1 MKGMKKRYLAWSL
14 MISLLTGTL
23 FGNSGNSWASENTN
37 SDKAVNVESEESGL
51 GNDSILSTPS
61 NARSDNDDAN
71 VEDDVEDEESDIWDD
86 YDLSTPSDATEI
98 ATSSNAMICEAENR
112 STGMIGL
119 QERFVT
125 EDGIII
131 EIDSQNVLL
140 PEDTQIQ
147 IKKINFGSEIMDSVR
162 DSLEEKQKELERIYA
177 YDISFWSEGE
187 EFEPS
192 DGVKVTF
199 KLPDTIKAED
209 YEPEIIY
216 VKDGEVAA
224 EFVPNTAEGD
234 QELSCQLNGF
244 SVYGIALTQA
254 GYWIHIYTA
263 SDLQNIKQTGLSN
276 NYKLMNDIDLSGI
289 EWTPIGNED
298 GHYFH
303 GNFDG
308 QNFTISNLEIESR
321 DQSKYIGLFGCVSG
335 GTIKNLNIENSVIRV
350 NENKS
355 RTSLFCGTLVGR
367 ALGGMIENC
376 CIKDS
381 ELDVWAIDS
390 ETKVGGIVG
399 DAESFGSSNN
409 YKILNTAFH
418 GFINCNINTK
428 SNPQLTSIG
437 GIAGT
442 VSGIY
447 AEKCTNYG
455 RVNLNCGECSN
466 IENSY
471 MVGGIFGQTYDTNH
485 ENSITKCGNYGDIF
499 IDTGINTAGSII
511 AGGIGGTAGSG
522 YKKNLIAQCANTGDI
537 LSSSL
542 YKYPIGGIVGGFI
555 GGDIIDCYNAGELG
569 KDNSGG
575 IVGTGGNYAKKSV
588 PVRIKNS
595 YNIGG
600 ALEGIIF
607 QFYGGKEDSMS
618 VENCYYIDTINSA
631 CEEIEDRIKLENVKK
646 CSSQEMKQIDT
657 YQNFDFK
664 NIWMMVQDDY
674 PYPALQFQD
683 YMPSQPDIPDTQ
695 DGDDQLGWVNFEN
708 GEVGYYV
715 YQNNK
720 CQLLKSGIFKL
731 NYTDQNGVIFSGN
744 WKFDENGY
752 VMTGMHDGLYYCE
765 EKDGTY
771 PYGMCIPDKGY
782 DGILKE
788 QYNQSKIRP
797 STALSRY
804 SFISTYM
811 DDMNY
816 MSYILSADIDDG
828 WMLLTGDTFLRLAK
842 QLGFVGVDDVNV
854 EYLKTES
861 NNRKILGKVLD
872 VKFPENEETEDSV
885 ESGDIVALA
894 DGWDDIKDV
903 RGFVEF
909 IAPKIKDAWK
919 NEDKYS
925 DSFTELANEVKK
937 KESEGETEDEILG
950 SVATQSYKTFDT
962 IMKQVNGW
970 SDALKDYSEKIS
982 YLKALEESIEHIDSG
997 KIKNIQNLKNAVSE
1011 LRKNYEERIKLQVYE
1026 TCFSVID
1033 YGNSWN
1039 EVLTGEKRPL
1049 TGWDFK
1055 ESPKYNMSKVVA
1067 DVIKDLGEGSIPLL
1081 KDLSRAITVI
1091 QIFDGRP
1098 EAVNTI
1104 AQTQMLYTV
1113 AYDVLRDKE
1122 DKFLIDGDSESL
1134 ADYLNAFEFMRCITI
1149 LRYQNMK
1156 KVYDSTYCRDG
1167 LKRVKA
1173 DFLQKE
1179 IDKLKRITPLNY
1191 YENEFSSMT
1200 FAGAWDESGE
1210 KFYYGTNGDE
1220 RFYIE
1225 NRWAFIDGKRYY
1237 FDQTGRVLSGV
1248 QKIKDETGEGEYYFS
1263 TGDGSEHN
1271 KDHRGAMQTGPIKLN
1286 GKEYYYDSNPG
1297 VNRGRKVI
1305 NSRIEI
1311 GPKDYRYYGPDGAYD
1326 REKSGFSEVTDTDP
1340 NHKFFDKGGIRYAT
1354 NCPVDIIIYDENDN
1368 AVGSIIND
1376 QPQTVSDDE
1385 IDVYI
1390 DAAGQKIV
1398 GVPQNGKYKLEIIAR
1413 AAGTMDYSV
1422 AEFASDGS
1430 GLIGKTDYRGVTLN
1444 QADHFYGITESL
1456 FYDGEEHNSYRLLK
1470 ENTEITSEEYQDTM
1484 TSYLINTSAEGH
1496 GTVDGNKYA
1505 IRGDFAKLIARPDT
1519 GYEFTGWYDADG
1531 NCVSKDSEF
1540 RFRVLEEQN
1549 LIAKFAEKTSSGNG
1563 SGNTDSSSGGTGSG
1577 GSGSDSSSSG
1587 SGSGE
1592 SGSGSSSSSGA
1603 GSDESGSGSSSS
1615 SGAGS
1620 GESSS
1625 SSSSSGGSGSNGSTS
1640 SSSSSSSSASGGSGS
1655 SGGSSSSGRSG
1666 YTSYMPGQLGTAG
1679 WIKDGKGW
1687 WYRKTDGT
1695 WPHDEWCELEFLDRK
1710 DWYYFDKN
1718 GYVVSG
1724 WLKWNE
1730 SNYYLNPI
1738 SNGWFGRMETGWK
1751 NVDGKW
1757 YFFEPVSGRNKGHL
1771 FVNTVTPDGY
1781 KVDSNGVWIE

>member
-14 MISLLTGTL
+14 IISLLTGTL
-23 FGNSGNSWASENTN
+23 FGNSGISWASENTN
-37 SDKAVNVESEESGL
+37 SDKTINVESEESSL
-51 GNDSILSTPS
+51 EDDSTLSTPS
-61 NARSDNDDAN
+61 NARSDNADAD
-71 VEDDVEDEESDIWDD
+71 VEDDVEDEEGDLWED

-98 ATSSNAMICEAENR
+98 ATSSNATLGEDDNK

-119 QERFVT
+119 QEEFVT

-131 EIDSQNVLL
+131 EIDSQNILL

-147 IKKINFGSEIMDSVR
+147 IKKVDLGSEIMDFVR
-162 DSLEEKQKELERIYA
+162 TSMEENQKELEQIYA
-177 YDISFWSEGE
+177 YDISFWSAGE

-199 KLPDTIKAED
+199 KLPDTMTEEQVD
-209 YEPEIIY
+209 GSEIFH
-216 VKDGEVAA
+216 VKDGEDAA
-224 EFVPNTAEGD
+224 EFVPKTVEGD
-234 QELSCQLNGF
+234 QEISCQSVGF
-244 SVYGIALTQA
+244 SVYGIALAQTEE
-254 GYWIHIYTA
+254 WIPIYTA
-263 SDLQNIKQTGLSN
+263 EDLQNIQNNLEG

-289 EWTPIGNED
+289 EWTPIGANRRLR
-298 GHYFH
+298 GFT
-303 GNFDG
+303 GTLDG
-308 QNFTISNLEIESR
+308 QNHTISNLYLRTGKSYEDSNSNLGYGIFTELLGTVKNLKITDFVFHVYDKVNEIFDYSHINVGILAASITGGTVEHCEAQNCEIEVRLDSL
-321 DQSKYIGLFGCVSG
+321 SPNLFVGSLAGMTSG
-335 GTIKNLNIENSVIRV
+335 TSFIRNCKVENTTITGYTNSQLRV
-350 NENKS
+350 
-355 RTSLFCGTLVGR
+355 
-367 ALGGMIENC
+367 
-376 CIKDS
+376 
-381 ELDVWAIDS
+381 
-390 ETKVGGIVG
+390 
-399 DAESFGSSNN
+399 
-409 YKILNTAFH
+409 
-418 GFINCNINTK
+418 
-428 SNPQLTSIG
+428 
-437 GIAGT
+437 
-442 VSGIY
+442 
-447 AEKCTNYG
+447 
-455 RVNLNCGECSN
+455 
-466 IENSY
+466 
-471 MVGGIFGQTYDTNH
+471 
-485 ENSITKCGNYGDIF
+485 
-499 IDTGINTAGSII
+499 
-511 AGGIGGTAGSG
+511 
-522 YKKNLIAQCANTGDI
+522 
-537 LSSSL
+537 
-542 YKYPIGGIVGGFI
+542 IGGIVGSVYEVSDCVFKGSI
-555 GGDIIDCYNAGELG
+555 DISGSYTGGISGMVFNRIKNCVNYGNIKFG
-569 KDNSGG
+569 NTIGG
-575 IVGTGGNYAKKSV
+575 IVGKVAAMALPISTCVNYGTLFTHGNLCTSIAGGIVGELY
-588 PVRIKNS
+588 
-595 YNIGG
+595 G
-600 ALEGIIF
+600 A
-607 QFYGGKEDSMS
+607 S
-618 VENCYYIDTINSA
+618 VENCYNA
-631 CEEIEDRIKLENVKK
+631 GNVKADRYAGGIIGYDNQTSGSISSCYNIGSVDNVHGTYSIESIEANNRKVYAGDIIGYTKRDIPAVKGADGKVIYILSSIDKK
-646 CSSQEMKQIDT
+646 CYYIHSAVGNKNQRIDDVVKVSLSAMKEQST
-657 YQNFDFK
+657 FEGFDFDS
-664 NIWMMVQDDY
+664 IWVMGGETY
-674 PYPALQFQD
+674 PYPVLQFQD
-683 YMPSQPDIPDTQ
+683 DIPSQPDIPNTP

-720 CQLLKSGIFKL
+720 CQLLKSGTFKL
-731 NYTDQNGVIFSGN
+731 NYTDQKGVIFSGN

-752 VMTGMHDGLYYCE
+752 VVTGMHDGLYYCE

-797 STALSRY
+797 STVLSRY

-816 MSYILSADIDDG
+816 MSYILSADINDG

-842 QLGFVGVDDVNV
+842 QLEFVDVDDINI

-872 VKFPENEETEDSV
+872 IKFPEKEETVDTL
-885 ESGDIVALA
+885 GDKVVATS
-894 DGWDDIKDV
+894 DFWDEIKDE
-903 RGFVEF
+903 RGYAEF
-909 IAPKIKDAWK
+909 LVGKVNDAL
-919 NEDKYS
+919 EYEGIYS
-925 DSFTELANEVKK
+925 DSFGELAKEVKK
-937 KESEGETEDEILG
+937 KERDGENIDKILG
-950 SVATQSYKTFDT
+950 SVAAQSYKTFDT
-962 IMKQVNGW
+962 VMEQANGW

-982 YLKALEESIEHIDSG
+982 YLKALEESIDHIDSE

-1026 TCFSVID
+1026 TCFAVID
-1033 YGNSWN
+1033 WGNSWS
-1039 EVLTGEKRPL
+1039 EVLTGEKIPL
-1049 TGWDFK
+1049 KDWDFK
-1055 ESPKYNMSKVVA
+1055 ENPKYNMSKVAA
-1067 DVIKDLGEGSIPLL
+1067 DVIKELGEDSLPLL
-1081 KDLSRAITVI
+1081 KGFSKAISAI
-1091 QIFDGRP
+1091 QAIDGRP

-1122 DKFLIDGDSESL
+1122 DKFLVDGDSESL

-1156 KVYDSTYCRDG
+1156 KVYDSTYCGDG

-1179 IDKLKRITPLNY
+1179 IDKLERISPLNY
-1191 YENEFSSMT
+1191 YENEFASMT
-1200 FAGAWDESGE
+1200 FAGSWDESGE

-1271 KDHRGAMQTGPIKLN
+1271 QDHRGAMQIGPIKLN

-1305 NSRIEI
+1305 NSRIKI

-1326 REKSGFSEVTDTDP
+1326 REKSGFLEVTDTDP
-1340 NHKFFDKGGIRYAT
+1340 NHKFYDRGGIRYAT

-1368 AVGSIIND
+1368 MVGSIIND
-1376 QPQTVSDDE
+1376 QPQNVTDDE

-1430 GLIGKTDYRGVTLN
+1430 GLIGKTDYRAVTLH

-1470 ENTEITSEEYQDTM
+1470 ENSEIASEEYQDTM
-1484 TSYLINTSAEGH
+1484 TSYLVNTSVEGR
-1496 GTVDGNKYA
+1496 GTVEGNKQA

-1519 GYEFTGWYDADG
+1519 GYEFAGWYDADG
-1531 NCVSKDSEF
+1531 NCLSKDSEF

-1549 LIAKFAEKTSSGNG
+1549 LIAKFTEKTSSGNG

-1577 GSGSDSSSSG
+1577 GSGS
-1587 SGSGE
+1587 
-1592 SGSGSSSSSGA
+1592 GSSSSSGA
-1603 GSDESGSGSSSS
+1603 GSGESGSGSSSS

-1625 SSSSSGGSGSNGSTS
+1625 RPSSSGGSGSNGSTS
-1640 SSSSSSSSASGGSGS
+1640 SSSSSGSSGS
-1655 SGGSSSSGRSG
+1655 SGGSTSSGRGS
-1666 YTSYMPGQLGTAG
+1666 YTSYMSGQLGTTG

-1695 WPHDEWCELEFLDRK
+1695 WPHDEWCELEFLGRK

-1724 WLKWNE
+1724 WFKWNE
-1730 SNYYLNPI
+1730 SSYYLNPI

>member
-23 FGNSGNSWASENTN
+23 FGNSGISWASEKIN
-37 SDKAVNVESEESGL
+37 SDKAINVESEESSL
-51 GNDSILSTPS
+51 EDDSTLSTPS
-61 NARSDNDDAN
+61 NARSDNADAD
-71 VEDDVEDEESDIWDD
+71 VEDDVEDEEGDLWED
-86 YDLSTPSDATEI
+86 YDLSTPSDAT
-98 ATSSNAMICEAENR
+98 SSNATLGEADSK
-112 STGMIGL
+112 STGTIGL
-119 QERFVT
+119 QEEFVT

-131 EIDSQNVLL
+131 VIDSQNVLL

-147 IKKINFGSEIMDSVR
+147 IKKVDLGSEIMDSVR
-162 DSLEEKQKELERIYA
+162 TSMEENQKELEQIYA

-199 KLPDTIKAED
+199 KFPDTMTEEQVD
-209 YEPEIIY
+209 GSEIFH
-216 VKDGEVAA
+216 VKDGEDAA
-224 EFVPNTAEGD
+224 EFVPKTVEGD
-234 QELSCQLNGF
+234 QEISCQSVGF
-244 SVYGIALTQA
+244 SVYGIAVAQTEE
-254 GYWIHIYTA
+254 WIPIYTIEDFK
-263 SDLQNIKQTGLSN
+263 SIFSTIDKS
-276 NYKLMNDIDLSGI
+276 YKLMNDLDFENV
-289 EWTPIGNED
+289 EWTPETFIGR
-298 GHYFH
+298 
-303 GNFDG
+303 FDG
-308 QNFTISNLEIESR
+308 QGHTISNLCLDRFGSFH
-321 DQSKYIGLFGCVSG
+321 SFYGGGSGVCGLFGGVQAV
-335 GTIKNLNIENSVIRV
+335 TEDAFVKNLKIQGCNVIFPDYDSYSGLGKTV
-350 NENKS
+350 GVIAGLTES
-355 RTSLFCGTLVGR
+355 RNDHT
-367 ALGGMIENC
+367 ALIENC
-376 CIKDS
+376 EVIDCTIRIADYPHIAIGGVVGS
-381 ELDVWAIDS
+381 GDVKNSSFDGEIVYKCKEANQRSIGIGGV
-390 ETKVGGIVG
+390 VGGG
-399 DAESFGSSNN
+399 YAEGCVNN
-409 YKILNTAFH
+409 GKIEVERDFRPGGAPNNVH
-418 GFINCNINTK
+418 V
-428 SNPQLTSIG
+428 G
-437 GIAGT
+437 GIAGGAIAKKC
-442 VSGIY
+442 VNHGDVYAKGINDDL
-447 AEKCTNYG
+447 NYKYY
-455 RVNLNCGECSN
+455 LA
-466 IENSY
+466 
-471 MVGGIFGQTYDTNH
+471 VGGIAGY
-485 ENSITKCGNYGDIF
+485 
-499 IDTGINTAGSII
+499 GSII
-511 AGGIGGTAGSG
+511 E
-522 YKKNLIAQCANTGDI
+522 
-537 LSSSL
+537 
-542 YKYPIGGIVGGFI
+542 
-555 GGDIIDCYNAGELG
+555 DCYNTGNITASAGLNSNNEKGLIPC
-569 KDNSGG
+569 SGG
-575 IVGTGGNYAKKSV
+575 IVGYYITGSDDT
-588 PVRIKNS
+588 VRNC
-595 YNIGG
+595 YNIGEVKSLSENETSCDLDINRG
-600 ALEGIIF
+600 GICGIWNTDSRYVDLDGIADF
-607 QFYGGKEDSMS
+607 Q
-618 VENCYYIDTINSA
+618 NCYSSIKTIGYCENYIDELLDNTKECTLDDLKDESTYTGF
-631 CEEIEDRIKLENVKK
+631 DFENVWK
-646 CSSQEMKQIDT
+646 MGL
-657 YQNFDFK
+657 
-664 NIWMMVQDDY
+664 DDY
-674 PYPALQFQD
+674 PYPVLQFQD
-683 YMPSQPDIPDTQ
+683 DAPSQPDIPDTS
-695 DGDDQLGWVNFEN
+695 DSNDQLGWVNFEN

-715 YQNNK
+715 YQNNQF
-720 CQLLKSGIFKL
+720 QLLKSGIYKL
-731 NYTDQNGVIFSGN
+731 NYTDQKGVIFSGK

-752 VMTGMHDGLYYCE
+752 VMTGIHDGLYYCE
-765 EKDGTY
+765 DKDGTY

-788 QYNQSKIRP
+788 HYNQSKIRP
-797 STALSRY
+797 STVLSRY

-842 QLGFVGVDDVNV
+842 QLGFVDVDDINV

-872 VKFPENEETEDSV
+872 IKFPEKEVDTL
-885 ESGDIVALA
+885 GDKVVATS
-894 DGWDDIKDV
+894 DVWDEIKDE
-903 RGFVEF
+903 RGFAEF
-909 IAPKIKDAWK
+909 LVGKVNDALK
-919 NEDKYS
+919 YEGNYS
-925 DSFTELANEVKK
+925 DSFGELAKEVKK
-937 KESEGETEDEILG
+937 KERDGENIDKIVG
-950 SVATQSYKTFDT
+950 SVAAQSYKTFDT
-962 IMKQVNGW
+962 VMEQAKGW

-982 YLKALEESIEHIDSG
+982 YLKALEESIDHIDSD

-1026 TCFSVID
+1026 TCFSLID

-1039 EVLTGEKRPL
+1039 EVLTGEKMPL
-1049 TGWDFK
+1049 KDWDFK
-1055 ESPKYNMSKVVA
+1055 ENPNYNMSKVAA
-1067 DVIKDLGEGSIPLL
+1067 DVVKELGEDSLPLL
-1081 KDLSRAITVI
+1081 KGFSKAISAI
-1091 QIFDGRP
+1091 QAIDGRP

-1156 KVYDSTYCRDG
+1156 KVYDSIYCRDG
-1167 LKRVKA
+1167 LKEFKVE
-1173 DFLQKE
+1173 FLQRE
-1179 IDKLKRITPLNY
+1179 IDKLESITPLNY
-1191 YENEFSSMT
+1191 YKNEFASMT
-1200 FAGAWDESGE
+1200 FIGSWDESGE
-1210 KFYYGTNGDE
+1210 RYYVATEGDE
-1220 RFYIE
+1220 GLYIE
-1225 NRWAFIDGKRYY
+1225 NRWAYIDGKRYY

-1271 KDHRGAMQTGPIKLN
+1271 RDHRGAMQTGPIELN

-1311 GPKDYRYYGPDGAYD
+1311 GPKDYRYYGPDGVYD

-1340 NHKFFDKGGIRYAT
+1340 NHKFYDRGGIRYAT

-1368 AVGSIIND
+1368 MVGSIIND
-1376 QPQTVSDDE
+1376 QPQNVTDDE

-1398 GVPQNGKYKLEIIAR
+1398 GVPLNSKYKLEIIAR

-1430 GLIGKTDYRGVTLN
+1430 GLIGKTDYRAVTLH

-1470 ENTEITSEEYQDTM
+1470 ENTEIASEEYQDTM
-1484 TSYLINTSAEGH
+1484 TSYLVNTSVEGRG
-1496 GTVDGNKYA
+1496 GTVEGNKQA
-1505 IRGDFAKLIARPDT
+1505 IRGDFAKLIARPET
-1519 GYEFTGWYDADG
+1519 GYEFAGWYDADG

-1549 LIAKFAEKTSSGNG
+1549 LIAKFTEKTSSGNG
-1563 SGNTDSSSGGTGSG
+1563 SGNTDSSSGGTGSSG
-1577 GSGSDSSSSG
+1577 SGSGSSSSSGSGSDESGSGSSSSSG

-1603 GSDESGSGSSSS
+1603 GS
-1615 SGAGS
+1615 

-1625 SSSSSGGSGSNGSTS
+1625 RPSSSGGSGSNGSTS
-1640 SSSSSSSSASGGSGS
+1640 SSSSSGSSGS
-1655 SGGSSSSGRSG
+1655 SGGSSSSGRGS
-1666 YTSYMPGQLGTAG
+1666 YTSYMSGQLGTTG

-1695 WPHDEWCELEFLDRK
+1695 WPHDEWCELEFLGRK

-1730 SNYYLNPI
+1730 SSYYLNPI
-1738 SNGWFGRMETGWK
+1738 SNGWFGRMEIGWK

-1757 YFFEPVSGRNKGHL
+1757 YFFEPVLGRNQGHL

>member
-1 MKGMKKRYLAWSL
+1 MKGMKKRYLAWCL

-23 FGNSGNSWASENTN
+23 FGNSGISWASEKIN
-37 SDKAVNVESEESGL
+37 SDKAINVESEESSL
-51 GNDSILSTPS
+51 KDDSTLSTPS
-61 NARSDNDDAN
+61 NARSDNADAD
-71 VEDDVEDEESDIWDD
+71 VEDDVDDEEGDLWGD

-98 ATSSNAMICEAENR
+98 AASSNATLGEDDNK

-119 QERFVT
+119 QEEFVT

-147 IKKINFGSEIMDSVR
+147 IKKVDLGSEIMDSVR
-162 DSLEEKQKELERIYA
+162 TSMEENQKELEQIYA

-199 KLPDTIKAED
+199 KLPDTMTEEQIDES
-209 YEPEIIY
+209 EIFH
-216 VKDGEVAA
+216 VKDGEDAA
-224 EFVPNTAEGD
+224 EFVSKTVEGS
-234 QELSCQLNGF
+234 QEISCQSVGF
-244 SVYGIALTQA
+244 SVYGIAVAQTEE
-254 GYWIHIYTA
+254 WIPIYTA
-263 SDLQNIKQTGLSN
+263 EDLQNIQNNLTG

-289 EWTPIGNED
+289 EWTPIGAD
-298 GHYFH
+298 RKLRGFA
-303 GNFDG
+303 GTLDG
-308 QNFTISNLEIESR
+308 QNHSVMNLNLDAGKSYKDSNLNLGYGIFTELPGIVKNLKIKDSVV
-321 DQSKYIGLFGCVSG
+321 YVSTKVNGDYVQFSNINAGVLAASVTG
-335 GTIKNLNIENSVIRV
+335 GTIENCEVQNCEVTLKLFDTVPNTDIIVGSIAGMTSGTSFIRNCKVV
-350 NENKS
+350 NTTIKGFSES
-355 RTSLFCGTLVGR
+355 RLIVGGIIGTAYEISDSIFKGTINVSTRGDTSLKGSDVGGISGIVFNHIKNCVNYGNINGSGTH
-367 ALGGMIENC
+367 
-376 CIKDS
+376 
-381 ELDVWAIDS
+381 
-390 ETKVGGIVG
+390 VGGIVG
-399 DAESFGSSNN
+399 KASAMALPVSTCAN
-409 YKILNTAFH
+409 Y
-418 GFINCNINTK
+418 
-428 SNPQLTSIG
+428 
-437 GIAGT
+437 GT
-442 VSGIY
+442 VY
-447 AEKCTNYG
+447 ANEQLCTG
-455 RVNLNCGECSN
+455 
-466 IENSY
+466 
-471 MVGGIFGQTYDTNH
+471 
-485 ENSITKCGNYGDIF
+485 
-499 IDTGINTAGSII
+499 I
-511 AGGIGGTAGSG
+511 AGGIVG
-522 YKKNLIAQCANTGDI
+522 I
-537 LSSSL
+537 LYL
-542 YKYPIGGIVGGFI
+542 
-555 GGDIIDCYNAGELG
+555 
-569 KDNSGG
+569 
-575 IVGTGGNYAKKSV
+575 T
-588 PVRIKNS
+588 
-595 YNIGG
+595 
-600 ALEGIIF
+600 
-607 QFYGGKEDSMS
+607 S
-618 VENCYYIDTINSA
+618 VENCYNA
-631 CEEIEDRIKLENVKK
+631 GNVKSNGYAGGIIGYDNQTSESISSCYNIGSVEHIDNSYSSEPNTNKVYAGDIIGYTKRDIPAVKGADGKVIYILSSIDKK
-646 CSSQEMKQIDT
+646 CYYIHSAVGNKDQRIDDIVKVSLSAMKEQST
-657 YQNFDFK
+657 FEGFDFDS
-664 NIWMMVQDDY
+664 IWVMGGETY
-674 PYPALQFQD
+674 PYPVLQFQD
-683 YMPSQPDIPDTQ
+683 DVPSQPEFPDAP
-695 DGDDQLGWVNFEN
+695 DDDDQLGWVKFEN

-715 YQNNK
+715 YQNNQF
-720 CQLLKSGIFKL
+720 QLLKSGIYKL
-731 NYTDQNGVIFSGN
+731 NYTDQKGVIFSGK

-752 VMTGMHDGLYYCE
+752 VMTGIHDGLYYCE
-765 EKDGTY
+765 DKDGTY

-788 QYNQSKIRP
+788 HYNQSKIRP
-797 STALSRY
+797 STVLSRY

-842 QLGFVGVDDVNV
+842 QLGFVDVDDINV

-872 VKFPENEETEDSV
+872 IKFPEKEVDTLEDKV
-885 ESGDIVALA
+885 VATS
-894 DGWDDIKDV
+894 DVWDEIKDE
-903 RGFVEF
+903 RGYAEF
-909 IAPKIKDAWK
+909 LVGKVNDALK
-919 NEDKYS
+919 YEGIYS
-925 DSFTELANEVKK
+925 DSFGELAKEVKK
-937 KESEGETEDEILG
+937 KERDGEDIDKIVG
-950 SVATQSYKTFDT
+950 SVAAQSYKTFDT
-962 IMKQVNGW
+962 IMEQANGW

-982 YLKALEESIEHIDSG
+982 YLKALEESIDHIDSG

-1026 TCFSVID
+1026 TCFAVID
-1033 YGNSWN
+1033 WGNSWN
-1039 EVLTGEKRPL
+1039 EVLTGEKMPL
-1049 TGWDFK
+1049 KDWDFK
-1055 ESPKYNMSKVVA
+1055 ENTNYNMSKVAA
-1067 DVIKDLGEGSIPLL
+1067 DVIKELGEDSLPLL
-1081 KDLSRAITVI
+1081 KGFSKAISAI
-1091 QIFDGRP
+1091 QAIDGRP

-1156 KVYDSTYCRDG
+1156 KVYDSIYCRDG
-1167 LKRVKA
+1167 LKEFKVE
-1173 DFLQKE
+1173 FLQRE
-1179 IDKLKRITPLNY
+1179 IDKLESITPLNY
-1191 YENEFSSMT
+1191 YKNEFASMT
-1200 FAGAWDESGE
+1200 FIGSWDESGE
-1210 KFYYGTNGDE
+1210 RYYVATEGDE
-1220 RFYIE
+1220 GLYIE
-1225 NRWAFIDGKRYY
+1225 NRWAYIDGKRYY

-1271 KDHRGAMQTGPIKLN
+1271 RDHRGAMQTGPIKLN

-1340 NHKFFDKGGIRYAT
+1340 NHKFYDRGGIRYAT

-1368 AVGSIIND
+1368 TVGSIIND
-1376 QPQTVSDDE
+1376 QPQNITDDE

-1398 GVPQNGKYKLEIIAR
+1398 GVPQDGKYKLEIIAR

-1422 AEFASDGS
+1422 AEFAPDGS
-1430 GLIGKTDYRGVTLN
+1430 GLIGKTDYRAVVLH

-1470 ENTEITSEEYQDTM
+1470 ENTEIASEEYQDTM
-1484 TSYLINTSAEGH
+1484 TSYLINTSVEGH
-1496 GTVDGNKYA
+1496 GTVEGNKQA

-1519 GYEFTGWYDADG
+1519 GYEFAGWYDADG

-1549 LIAKFAEKTSSGNG
+1549 LIAKFSEKTSSGNG

-1577 GSGSDSSSSG
+1577 GSGSSSSG

-1592 SGSGSSSSSGA
+1592 SGSS
-1603 GSDESGSGSSSS
+1603 SSSS

-1640 SSSSSSSSASGGSGS
+1640 SSSSSSSSGS
-1655 SGGSSSSGRSG
+1655 SGGSSSSGRGS
-1666 YTSYMPGQLGTAG
+1666 YTSYMSGQLGTTG

-1687 WYRKTDGT
+1687 WYRKADGT
-1695 WPHDEWCELEFLDRK
+1695 WPHDEWCELEFLGRK

-1730 SNYYLNPI
+1730 SSYYLNPI

-1757 YFFEPVSGRNKGHL
+1757 YFFEPVLGRNQGHL

>member
-14 MISLLTGTL
+14 MISLLTGTV
-23 FGNSGNSWASENTN
+23 FGNSGISWAGENTN
-37 SDKAVNVESEESGL
+37 PDKAINTESDESNL
-51 GNDSILSTPS
+51 GDDSILSTPS
-61 NARSDNDDAN
+61 NARSDNDDAD
-71 VEDDVEDEESDIWDD
+71 VDVEDEESDIWDD

-98 ATSSNAMICEAENR
+98 ATSSNATMGDADNK

-119 QERFVT
+119 QEEFVT

-131 EIDSQNVLL
+131 EIDAQNVLL

-147 IKKINFGSEIMDSVR
+147 IKKVDVGSEIMDSVR
-162 DSLEEKQKELERIYA
+162 SSMEENQKEFEQIYA
-177 YDISFWSEGE
+177 YDISFWSAGE

-192 DGVKVTF
+192 DGVKVSF
-199 KLPDTIKAED
+199 KLPDTITGEQVC
-209 YEPEIIY
+209 ESEIFH
-216 VKDGEVAA
+216 VKDGEDVA
-224 EFVPNTAEGD
+224 EFVPKTVEGG
-234 QELSCQLNGF
+234 QEISCQSIGF
-244 SVYGIALTQA
+244 SVYGIALAQTEE
-254 GYWIHIYTA
+254 WIPIYTIEDFKGIF
-263 SDLQNIKQTGLSN
+263 STIDKS
-276 NYKLMNDIDLSGI
+276 YKLMNDLDFENV
-289 EWTPIGNED
+289 EWTPQTFIGR
-298 GHYFH
+298 
-303 GNFDG
+303 FDG
-308 QNFTISNLEIESR
+308 QGHTISNLCLDRFGSYH
-321 DQSKYIGLFGCVSG
+321 SFYGGGSGVCGLFGGVQAV
-335 GTIKNLNIENSVIRV
+335 TEDAFVKNLKIQGCNVIFPDYDSYSGQG
-350 NENKS
+350 KI
-355 RTSLFCGTLVGR
+355 VGVIAGLTESSNNHA
-367 ALGGMIENC
+367 ALIENC
-376 CIKDS
+376 EVIDCTIQIADYPHIIIGGVVGAG
-381 ELDVWAIDS
+381 DVKNSSFDGKIVYKCKEANQRSIGIGGV
-390 ETKVGGIVG
+390 VGGG
-399 DAESFGSSNN
+399 YAEGCVNKGNIEVERDFRPGGAPNN
-409 YKILNTAFH
+409 VNV
-418 GFINCNINTK
+418 
-428 SNPQLTSIG
+428 G
-437 GIAGT
+437 GIAGGAI
-442 VSGIY
+442 VKKCVNHGDVYAKGI
-447 AEKCTNYG
+447 NDD
-455 RVNLNCGECSN
+455 LNFK
-466 IENSY
+466 Y
-471 MVGGIFGQTYDTNH
+471 YLAVGGIAGY
-485 ENSITKCGNYGDIF
+485 
-499 IDTGINTAGSII
+499 GSII
-511 AGGIGGTAGSG
+511 E
-522 YKKNLIAQCANTGDI
+522 
-537 LSSSL
+537 
-542 YKYPIGGIVGGFI
+542 
-555 GGDIIDCYNAGELG
+555 DCYNTGNITASAGLNSNNEKGLIPC
-569 KDNSGG
+569 SGG
-575 IVGTGGNYAKKSV
+575 IVGYYITGSDDA
-588 PVRIKNS
+588 VRNC
-595 YNIGG
+595 YNIGEVKSLSENETSCDLDINRG
-600 ALEGIIF
+600 GICGIWNTDSRYVDLDGIADF
-607 QFYGGKEDSMS
+607 Q
-618 VENCYYIDTINSA
+618 NCYSYIKTIGY
-631 CEEIEDRIKLENVKK
+631 CENFINELVDNTKECTLEDLKDESTYTGFDFENVWK
-646 CSSQEMKQIDT
+646 MGL
-657 YQNFDFK
+657 
-664 NIWMMVQDDY
+664 DDY
-674 PYPALQFQD
+674 PYPVLQSQD
-683 YMPSQPDIPDTQ
+683 EAPSHPDIPDTS
-695 DGDDQLGWVNFEN
+695 DSDDQLGWVNFEN

-752 VMTGMHDGLYYCE
+752 VVTGMHGGLYYCE
-765 EKDGTY
+765 DKDGTY
-771 PYGMCIPDKGY
+771 PYGMCIPDEGY

-797 STALSRY
+797 STVLSRY

-909 IAPKIKDAWK
+909 ISPKIKDAWK

-982 YLKALEESIEHIDSG
+982 YLKALEESIEHIDSD

-1179 IDKLKRITPLNY
+1179 IDKLERITPLNY

-1311 GPKDYRYYGPDGAYD
+1311 GLKDYRYYGPDGAYD

-1340 NHKFFDKGGIRYAT
+1340 NHKFYDRGGIRYAT

-1368 AVGSIIND
+1368 MVGSIIND
-1376 QPQTVSDDE
+1376 QPQNVTDDE

-1413 AAGTMDYSV
+1413 DAGTMDYSV

-1430 GLIGKTDYRGVTLN
+1430 GLIGKTDYRAVTLH

-1470 ENTEITSEEYQDTM
+1470 ENTEIASEEYQDTM
-1484 TSYLINTSAEGH
+1484 TSYLVNTSVEGH
-1496 GTVDGNKYA
+1496 GTVEGNKQA
-1505 IRGDFAKLIARPDT
+1505 IRGDFVKLIARPDT

-1549 LIAKFAEKTSSGNG
+1549 LIAKFTEKTSSGNG

-1592 SGSGSSSSSGA
+1592 SGSGSSSS
-1603 GSDESGSGSSSS
+1603 
-1615 SGAGS
+1615 
-1620 GESSS
+1620 
-1625 SSSSSGGSGSNGSTS
+1625 GGSGSNGSNTSSPS
-1640 SSSSSSSSASGGSGS
+1640 SSSSGSGGSGS

-1666 YTSYMPGQLGTAG
+1666 YTSYMPWQRGTTG

-1695 WPHDEWCELEFLDRK
+1695 WPHDEWCELEFLGRK

-1730 SNYYLNPI
+1730 SSYYLNPI

-1757 YFFEPVSGRNKGHL
+1757 YFFEPVLGRNQGHL

>member
-23 FGNSGNSWASENTN
+23 FGNSGISWASEKIN
-37 SDKAVNVESEESGL
+37 SDKAINVESEENSL
-51 GNDSILSTPS
+51 ENDSTLSTPS
-61 NARSDNDDAN
+61 NARSDNADAD
-71 VEDDVEDEESDIWDD
+71 VEDDVKDEEGDLWED

-98 ATSSNAMICEAENR
+98 ATSSNATLGEADSK
-112 STGMIGL
+112 STGTIGL
-119 QERFVT
+119 QEEFVT

-131 EIDSQNVLL
+131 VIDSQNVLL

-147 IKKINFGSEIMDSVR
+147 IKKVDLGSEIMDSVR
-162 DSLEEKQKELERIYA
+162 TSMEENQKELEQIYA

-199 KLPDTIKAED
+199 KFPDTMTEEQVD
-209 YEPEIIY
+209 GSEIFH
-216 VKDGEVAA
+216 VKDGEDAA
-224 EFVPNTAEGD
+224 EFVPKTVEGD
-234 QELSCQLNGF
+234 QEISCQSVGF
-244 SVYGIALTQA
+244 SVYGIAVAQTEE
-254 GYWIHIYTA
+254 WIPIYTIEDFK
-263 SDLQNIKQTGLSN
+263 SIFSTIDKS
-276 NYKLMNDIDLSGI
+276 YKLMNDLDFENV
-289 EWTPIGNED
+289 EWTPQTFTGR
-298 GHYFH
+298 
-303 GNFDG
+303 FDG
-308 QNFTISNLEIESR
+308 QGYTISNLCLDKFWSYH
-321 DQSKYIGLFGCVSG
+321 SSYGWGSNVCGLFGGVKAV
-335 GTIKNLNIENSVIRV
+335 TNDAFVKNLKIKGCNV
-350 NENKS
+350 NFPDYD
-355 RTSLFCGTLVGR
+355 TSSGKDKMVG
-367 ALGGMIENC
+367 AIAGLTESSNDATASIENC
-376 CIKDS
+376 
-381 ELDVWAIDS
+381 DVIDCTIQVVDYPNITIGGVAGLGDVKNS
-390 ETKVGGIVG
+390 SFDGEIEYKTKV
-399 DAESFGSSNN
+399 SNS
-409 YKILNTAFH
+409 KEVH
-418 GFINCNINTK
+418 
-428 SNPQLTSIG
+428 
-437 GIAGT
+437 
-442 VSGIY
+442 
-447 AEKCTNYG
+447 
-455 RVNLNCGECSN
+455 
-466 IENSY
+466 
-471 MVGGIFGQTYDTNH
+471 
-485 ENSITKCGNYGDIF
+485 
-499 IDTGINTAGSII
+499 
-511 AGGIGGTAGSG
+511 
-522 YKKNLIAQCANTGDI
+522 
-537 LSSSL
+537 
-542 YKYPIGGIVGGFI
+542 IGGIVGSGTVEECINAGMIEVERDFRSYGNSDNVFV
-555 GGDIIDCYNAGELG
+555 GGIAGLASGDVKKCVNYGDVYAKGINDDLNYKHYLGVGGIAGCESHIIENCYNTGNITASAGLNSNNEKGLIPG
-569 KDNSGG
+569 SGG
-575 IVGTGGNYAKKSV
+575 IVGYYVTGSECM
-588 PVRIKNS
+588 VRNC
-595 YNIGG
+595 YNIGEVKSLSENETSCDLDVHRG
-600 ALEGIIF
+600 GICGIWDTDPRYVDLDGIADF
-607 QFYGGKEDSMS
+607 Q
-618 VENCYYIDTINSA
+618 NCYSSNKTIGY
-631 CEEIEDRIKLENVKK
+631 CEDFINELVDNTKECTLDDLKDESTYTGFDFENVWK
-646 CSSQEMKQIDT
+646 MGL
-657 YQNFDFK
+657 
-664 NIWMMVQDDY
+664 DDY
-674 PYPALQFQD
+674 PYPVLQSQD
-683 YMPSQPDIPDTQ
+683 EAPSQPDIPDTS
-695 DGDDQLGWVNFEN
+695 DSDDQLGWVNFEN

-731 NYTDQNGVIFSGN
+731 NYTDQKGVIFSGN

-752 VMTGMHDGLYYCE
+752 VVTGMHGGLYYCE
-765 EKDGTY
+765 DKDGTY

-797 STALSRY
+797 STVLSRY

-816 MSYILSADIDDG
+816 MSYILSANIDDG
-828 WMLLTGDTFLRLAK
+828 WMLLTGNAFLRLAK
-842 QLGFVGVDDVNV
+842 QLGFVGIDDINV

-872 VKFPENEETEDSV
+872 IKFPEKEETED
-885 ESGDIVALA
+885 IVVLA
-894 DGWDDIKDV
+894 DSWDDIKDEK
-903 RGFVEF
+903 GLIEF
-909 IAPKIKDAWK
+909 IAKKIKDVSK

-925 DSFTELANEVKK
+925 DSFAELAKEVKK
-937 KESEGETEDEILG
+937 KESEGETEDKILG
-950 SVATQSYKTFDT
+950 SVAAQSYKTFDT
-962 IMKQVNGW
+962 IMEQANGW

-982 YLKALEESIEHIDSG
+982 YLKALEESIDHIDSG

-1026 TCFSVID
+1026 TCFAVID
-1033 YGNSWN
+1033 QGNSWA
-1039 EVLTGEKRPL
+1039 EVLTGEKKPL

-1067 DVIKDLGEGSIPLL
+1067 DVIKDLGEESIPLL
-1081 KDLSRAITVI
+1081 KDLGKAITMI
-1091 QIFDGRP
+1091 QIIDGRP

-1113 AYDVLRDKE
+1113 AYDVLREKE
-1122 DKFLIDGDSESL
+1122 DEFLVDGDSESL

-1156 KVYDSTYCRDG
+1156 KVYDSTYCGDG

-1179 IDKLKRITPLNY
+1179 IDKLERISPLNY
-1191 YENEFSSMT
+1191 YENEFASMT
-1200 FAGAWDESGE
+1200 FAGSWDESGE

-1225 NRWAFIDGKRYY
+1225 NRWAYIDGERYY
-1237 FDQTGRVLSGV
+1237 FDQTGRVLIGV

-1271 KDHRGAMQTGPIKLN
+1271 KDHRGAMQTGPIELN

-1297 VNRGRKVI
+1297 VNRGRKII
-1305 NSRIEI
+1305 NSLIEI

-1340 NHKFFDKGGIRYAT
+1340 NHKFFEKGGIRYAT

-1368 AVGSIIND
+1368 MVGNIINN
-1376 QPQTVSDDE
+1376 QPQNVTDDE

-1390 DAAGQKIV
+1390 DVAGQKIV
-1398 GVPQNGKYKLEIIAR
+1398 GVPLNSKYKLEIIAR
-1413 AAGTMDYSV
+1413 ASGTMDYSV

-1430 GLIGKTDYRGVTLN
+1430 GLIGKTDYRAVTLN

-1456 FYDGEEHNSYRLLK
+1456 FYDGVEHNSYRLLK
-1470 ENTEITSEEYQDTM
+1470 ENTEIASEEYQDTM
-1484 TSYLINTSAEGH
+1484 TSYLVNTSVEGH
-1496 GTVDGNKYA
+1496 GTVEGNKQA
-1505 IRGDFAKLIARPDT
+1505 IRGDFVKLIARPNT

-1549 LIAKFAEKTSSGNG
+1549 LIAKFTEKTSSGNG

-1577 GSGSDSSSSG
+1577 GSGTGSSSSSG

-1592 SGSGSSSSSGA
+1592 SGSG
-1603 GSDESGSGSSSS
+1603 SSS

-1640 SSSSSSSSASGGSGS
+1640 SSSSSSSSGSSGGSGS
-1655 SGGSSSSGRSG
+1655 SGRSS
-1666 YTSYMPGQLGTAG
+1666 YTSYMPGQLGTTG

-1687 WYRKTDGT
+1687 WYRKADGT
-1695 WPHDEWCELEFLDRK
+1695 WPHDEWCELEFLGRK

-1730 SNYYLNPI
+1730 SSYYLNPI

-1757 YFFEPVSGRNKGHL
+1757 YFFEPVLGRNQGHL

>member
-1 MKGMKKRYLAWSL
+1 MKGVKKRYLAWSL

-23 FGNSGNSWASENTN
+23 FGNSGISWASEKIN
-37 SDKAVNVESEESGL
+37 SDKAINVESEESSL
-51 GNDSILSTPS
+51 EDDSTLSTPS
-61 NARSDNDDAN
+61 NAKSDNADAD
-71 VEDDVEDEESDIWDD
+71 VEDDVEDEEGDLWGG

-98 ATSSNAMICEAENR
+98 ATSSNATLVEDDNK

-119 QERFVT
+119 QEEFVT

-147 IKKINFGSEIMDSVR
+147 IKKVDLGSEIMDSVR
-162 DSLEEKQKELERIYA
+162 ASMEENQKELEQIYA

-199 KLPDTIKAED
+199 KFPDTMTEEQVD
-209 YEPEIIY
+209 GSEIFH
-216 VKDGEVAA
+216 VKDGEDAA
-224 EFVPNTAEGD
+224 ELVPKTVEGD
-234 QELSCQLNGF
+234 QEISCQSVGF
-244 SVYGIALTQA
+244 SVYGIALAQTEE
-254 GYWIHIYTA
+254 WIPIYTA
-263 SDLQNIKQTGLSN
+263 EDLQNIQNNLEG

-289 EWTPIGNED
+289 EWTPIGANRRLR
-298 GHYFH
+298 GFK
-303 GNFDG
+303 GTLDG
-308 QNFTISNLEIESR
+308 QNHTISNLYLNAGKSYEDSNSNLGYGIFIELLGTVKNLKITDFVFHVYDKVNEIFDYSHINVGILAASITGGTVEHCEAQNCEIEVRLDSLNPNLFVGSLAGMTSGTSFIR
-321 DQSKYIGLFGCVSG
+321 NCKVKNTTITGYADSQLTVIGGIAGSAYEVSDCIFKGSIDISGSYTG
-335 GTIKNLNIENSVIRV
+335 GISGMVFNRIKNCVNYGNIKFGITIGGIVGKASGMVLPVSTCANY
-350 NENKS
+350 
-355 RTSLFCGTLVGR
+355 GTVYANGQGCTGI
-367 ALGGMIENC
+367 A
-376 CIKDS
+376 
-381 ELDVWAIDS
+381 
-390 ETKVGGIVG
+390 GGIVG
-399 DAESFGSSNN
+399 D
-409 YKILNTAFH
+409 
-418 GFINCNINTK
+418 
-428 SNPQLTSIG
+428 
-437 GIAGT
+437 
-442 VSGIY
+442 
-447 AEKCTNYG
+447 
-455 RVNLNCGECSN
+455 
-466 IENSY
+466 
-471 MVGGIFGQTYDTNH
+471 
-485 ENSITKCGNYGDIF
+485 
-499 IDTGINTAGSII
+499 
-511 AGGIGGTAGSG
+511 
-522 YKKNLIAQCANTGDI
+522 
-537 LSSSL
+537 L
-542 YKYPIGGIVGGFI
+542 Y
-555 GGDIIDCYNAGELG
+555 
-569 KDNSGG
+569 S
-575 IVGTGGNYAKKSV
+575 T
-588 PVRIKNS
+588 
-595 YNIGG
+595 
-600 ALEGIIF
+600 
-607 QFYGGKEDSMS
+607 S
-618 VENCYYIDTINSA
+618 VENCYNA
-631 CEEIEDRIKLENVKK
+631 GNVKAGRYAGGIIGYDNQTSGYIGSCYNIGSVEIVSNNNKLQAGDIIGYTDRDISAVKGADGKVVYILSSIDKK
-646 CSSQEMKQIDT
+646 CYYIHSAVGNKNQRIDDVVKVSLSAMKEQST
-657 YQNFDFK
+657 FEGFDFDS
-664 NIWMMVQDDY
+664 IWVMGGETY
-674 PYPALQFQD
+674 PYPVLQFQD
-683 YMPSQPDIPDTQ
+683 DIPSQPDIPNTP

-720 CQLLKSGIFKL
+720 CQLLKSGTFKL
-731 NYTDQNGVIFSGN
+731 NYTDQKGVIFSGN

-752 VMTGMHDGLYYCE
+752 VVTGMHDGLYYCE

-797 STALSRY
+797 STVLSRY

-816 MSYILSADIDDG
+816 MSYILSADINDG

-842 QLGFVGVDDVNV
+842 QLEFVDVDDINI

-872 VKFPENEETEDSV
+872 IKFPEKEETVDTL
-885 ESGDIVALA
+885 GDKVVATS
-894 DGWDDIKDV
+894 DFWDEIKDE
-903 RGFVEF
+903 RGYAEF
-909 IAPKIKDAWK
+909 LVGKVNDAL
-919 NEDKYS
+919 EYEGIYS
-925 DSFTELANEVKK
+925 DSFGELAKEVKK
-937 KESEGETEDEILG
+937 KERDGENIDKILG
-950 SVATQSYKTFDT
+950 SVAAQSYKTFDT
-962 IMKQVNGW
+962 VMEQANGW

-982 YLKALEESIEHIDSG
+982 YLKALEESIDHIDSE

-1026 TCFSVID
+1026 TCFAVID
-1033 YGNSWN
+1033 WGNSWS
-1039 EVLTGEKRPL
+1039 EVLTGEKIPL
-1049 TGWDFK
+1049 KDWDFK
-1055 ESPKYNMSKVVA
+1055 ENPKYNMSKVAA
-1067 DVIKDLGEGSIPLL
+1067 DVIKELGEDSLPLL
-1081 KDLSRAITVI
+1081 KGFSKAISAI
-1091 QIFDGRP
+1091 QAIDGRP

-1122 DKFLIDGDSESL
+1122 DKFLVDGDSESL

-1156 KVYDSTYCRDG
+1156 KVYDSTYCGDG

-1179 IDKLKRITPLNY
+1179 IDKLERISPLNY
-1191 YENEFSSMT
+1191 YENEFASMT
-1200 FAGAWDESGE
+1200 FAGSWDESGE

-1271 KDHRGAMQTGPIKLN
+1271 QDHRGAMQIGPIKLN

-1326 REKSGFSEVTDTDP
+1326 REKSGFLEVTDTDP
-1340 NHKFFDKGGIRYAT
+1340 NHKFYDRGGIRYAT

-1368 AVGSIIND
+1368 MVGSIIND
-1376 QPQTVSDDE
+1376 QPQNVTDDE

-1430 GLIGKTDYRGVTLN
+1430 GLIGKTDYRAVTLH

-1470 ENTEITSEEYQDTM
+1470 ENTEIASEEYQDTM
-1484 TSYLINTSAEGH
+1484 TSYLVNTSVEGR
-1496 GTVDGNKYA
+1496 GTVEGNKQA

-1519 GYEFTGWYDADG
+1519 GYEFAGWYDADG
-1531 NCVSKDSEF
+1531 NCLSKDSEF

-1549 LIAKFAEKTSSGNG
+1549 LIAKFTEKTSSGNG

-1577 GSGSDSSSSG
+1577 GSGS
-1587 SGSGE
+1587 
-1592 SGSGSSSSSGA
+1592 GSSSSSGA
-1603 GSDESGSGSSSS
+1603 GSGESGSGSSSS

-1625 SSSSSGGSGSNGSTS
+1625 RPSSSGGSGSNGSTS
-1640 SSSSSSSSASGGSGS
+1640 SSSSSGSSGS
-1655 SGGSSSSGRSG
+1655 SGGSTSSGRGS
-1666 YTSYMPGQLGTAG
+1666 YTSYMSGQLGTTG

-1695 WPHDEWCELEFLDRK
+1695 WPHDEWCELEFLGRK

-1724 WLKWNE
+1724 WFKWNE
-1730 SNYYLNPI
+1730 SSYYLNPI

>member
-23 FGNSGNSWASENTN
+23 FGNSGISWAGENTN
-37 SDKAVNVESEESGL
+37 QDKVVNVVREESSL

-61 NARSDNDDAN
+61 NARSDNDDAD
-71 VEDDVEDEESDIWDD
+71 VEDDVEDEEGDLWDD

-98 ATSSNAMICEAENR
+98 VTSSNATMSEADNK

-119 QERFVT
+119 QEEFVT

-131 EIDSQNVLL
+131 EIDSQNILL

-147 IKKINFGSEIMDSVR
+147 IKKVDLGSEIMDSVR
-162 DSLEEKQKELERIYA
+162 ASMEENQKELEQIYA

-199 KLPDTIKAED
+199 KFPDTMTEEQVD
-209 YEPEIIY
+209 GSEIFH
-216 VKDGEVAA
+216 VKDGEDAA
-224 EFVPNTAEGD
+224 EFVPKTVEGD
-234 QELSCQLNGF
+234 QEISCQSVGF
-244 SVYGIALTQA
+244 SVYGIAVAQT
-254 GYWIHIYTA
+254 GEWIPIYTA
-263 SDLQNIKQTGLSN
+263 EDLQNIQNNLTG

-289 EWTPIGNED
+289 EWTPIGAD
-298 GHYFH
+298 RKLRGFA
-303 GNFDG
+303 GTLDG
-308 QNFTISNLEIESR
+308 QNHSVMNINLDAGKSYKDSNLNLGYGIFTELPGIVKNLKIKDSVV
-321 DQSKYIGLFGCVSG
+321 YVSTKVNGNYVQFSNISAGVLAAAVTG
-335 GTIKNLNIENSVIRV
+335 GTIENCEVQNCEVTLKLDTTVPDIIVGSIAGMTSGTSFIRNCKVV
-350 NENKS
+350 NTTIKGFAES
-355 RTSLFCGTLVGR
+355 RLMVGGIIGTAYEISDSLFKGTIDVSSWDESYI
-367 ALGGMIENC
+367 GGITGIAFNRIKNC
-376 CIKDS
+376 VNYGNINNTS
-381 ELDVWAIDS
+381 GNI
-390 ETKVGGIVG
+390 VGGIVG
-399 DAESFGSSNN
+399 RVSGMVLPVSTCAN
-409 YKILNTAFH
+409 Y
-418 GFINCNINTK
+418 
-428 SNPQLTSIG
+428 
-437 GIAGT
+437 GT
-442 VSGIY
+442 VY
-447 AEKCTNYG
+447 ANGQGCTG
-455 RVNLNCGECSN
+455 V
-466 IENSY
+466 
-471 MVGGIFGQTYDTNH
+471 
-485 ENSITKCGNYGDIF
+485 
-499 IDTGINTAGSII
+499 A
-511 AGGIGGTAGSG
+511 
-522 YKKNLIAQCANTGDI
+522 
-537 LSSSL
+537 
-542 YKYPIGGIVGGFI
+542 GGIVG
-555 GGDIIDCYNAGELG
+555 DLY
-569 KDNSGG
+569 S
-575 IVGTGGNYAKKSV
+575 T
-588 PVRIKNS
+588 
-595 YNIGG
+595 
-600 ALEGIIF
+600 
-607 QFYGGKEDSMS
+607 S
-618 VENCYYIDTINSA
+618 VENCYNA
-631 CEEIEDRIKLENVKK
+631 GNVKAGRYAGGIIGYDNQTSGYIGSCYNIGSVEIVSNNNKLQAGDIIGYTDRDISAVKGADGKVVYILSSIDKK
-646 CSSQEMKQIDT
+646 CYYIHSAVGNKDQRIDDIVKVSLSAMKEQST
-657 YQNFDFK
+657 FEGFDFDSV
-664 NIWMMVQDDY
+664 WVMGGETY
-674 PYPALQFQD
+674 PYPVLQFQD
-683 YMPSQPDIPDTQ
+683 DVPSQPDIPDTS
-695 DGDDQLGWVNFEN
+695 DSDDQLGWVNFES

-797 STALSRY
+797 STVLSRY

-970 SDALKDYSEKIS
+970 SDVLKDYSEKIS

-1179 IDKLKRITPLNY
+1179 IDKLERITPLNY

-1271 KDHRGAMQTGPIKLN
+1271 KDHRGAMQTGPIKIN

-1311 GPKDYRYYGPDGAYD
+1311 GPKDYRYYGADGAYD

-1340 NHKFFDKGGIRYAT
+1340 NHKFYEKGGIRYAT

-1376 QPQTVSDDE
+1376 RPQNVSDDE

-1390 DAAGQKIV
+1390 DTAGQKIV

-1430 GLIGKTDYRGVTLN
+1430 GLIGKTDYRAVVLH

-1484 TSYLINTSAEGH
+1484 TLYLINTSVEGH
-1496 GTVDGNKYA
+1496 GTVEGNKYA

-1519 GYEFTGWYDADG
+1519 GYEFAGWYDADG
-1531 NCVSKDSEF
+1531 NCVSKDAEF

-1549 LIAKFAEKTSSGNG
+1549 LIAKFTEKTSSDNG
-1563 SGNTDSSSGGTGSG
+1563 SGNTGSSSSGTGSG
-1577 GSGSDSSSSG
+1577 GSGSDSSSSSG

-1592 SGSGSSSSSGA
+1592 SGSGSSSS
-1603 GSDESGSGSSSS
+1603 GS
-1615 SGAGS
+1615 GS

-1625 SSSSSGGSGSNGSTS
+1625 SSSSSGGSGSNGSNTS
-1640 SSSSSSSSASGGSGS
+1640 SSSSSSSGSGGSGS

-1666 YTSYMPGQLGTAG
+1666 YTSYMPWQLGTTG

-1695 WPHDEWCELEFLDRK
+1695 WPHDEWCELEFLGRK

-1730 SNYYLNPI
+1730 SSYYLNPI

-1751 NVDGKW
+1751 NIDGKW
-1757 YFFEPVSGRNKGHL
+1757 YFFEPVSGRNKGYL

>member
-1 MKGMKKRYLAWSL
+1 
-14 MISLLTGTL
+14 
-23 FGNSGNSWASENTN
+23 
-37 SDKAVNVESEESGL
+37 
-51 GNDSILSTPS
+51 
-61 NARSDNDDAN
+61 
-71 VEDDVEDEESDIWDD
+71 
-86 YDLSTPSDATEI
+86 
-98 ATSSNAMICEAENR
+98 
-112 STGMIGL
+112 
-119 QERFVT
+119 
-125 EDGIII
+125 
-131 EIDSQNVLL
+131 
-140 PEDTQIQ
+140 
-147 IKKINFGSEIMDSVR
+147 
-162 DSLEEKQKELERIYA
+162 
-177 YDISFWSEGE
+177 
-187 EFEPS
+187 
-192 DGVKVTF
+192 
-199 KLPDTIKAED
+199 
-209 YEPEIIY
+209 
-216 VKDGEVAA
+216 
-224 EFVPNTAEGD
+224 
-234 QELSCQLNGF
+234 
-244 SVYGIALTQA
+244 
-254 GYWIHIYTA
+254 
-263 SDLQNIKQTGLSN
+263 
-276 NYKLMNDIDLSGI
+276 MNDIDLSGI
-289 EWTPIGNED
+289 EWTPIGANRRLR
-298 GHYFH
+298 GFT
-303 GNFDG
+303 GTLDG
-308 QNFTISNLEIESR
+308 QNHTISNLYLRTGKSYEDSNSNLGYGIFTELLGTVKNLKITDFVFHVYDKVNEIFDYSHINVGILAASITGGTVEHCEAQNCEIEVRLDSL
-321 DQSKYIGLFGCVSG
+321 SPNLFVGSLAGMTSG
-335 GTIKNLNIENSVIRV
+335 TSFIRNCKVENTTITGYTNSQLRV
-350 NENKS
+350 
-355 RTSLFCGTLVGR
+355 
-367 ALGGMIENC
+367 
-376 CIKDS
+376 
-381 ELDVWAIDS
+381 
-390 ETKVGGIVG
+390 
-399 DAESFGSSNN
+399 
-409 YKILNTAFH
+409 
-418 GFINCNINTK
+418 
-428 SNPQLTSIG
+428 
-437 GIAGT
+437 
-442 VSGIY
+442 
-447 AEKCTNYG
+447 
-455 RVNLNCGECSN
+455 
-466 IENSY
+466 
-471 MVGGIFGQTYDTNH
+471 
-485 ENSITKCGNYGDIF
+485 
-499 IDTGINTAGSII
+499 
-511 AGGIGGTAGSG
+511 
-522 YKKNLIAQCANTGDI
+522 
-537 LSSSL
+537 
-542 YKYPIGGIVGGFI
+542 IGGIVGSVYEVSDCVFKGSI
-555 GGDIIDCYNAGELG
+555 DISGSYTGGISGMVFNRIKNCVNYGNIKFG
-569 KDNSGG
+569 NTIGG
-575 IVGTGGNYAKKSV
+575 IVGKVAAMALPISTCVNYGTLFTHGNLCTSIAGGIVGELY
-588 PVRIKNS
+588 
-595 YNIGG
+595 G
-600 ALEGIIF
+600 A
-607 QFYGGKEDSMS
+607 S
-618 VENCYYIDTINSA
+618 VENCYNA
-631 CEEIEDRIKLENVKK
+631 GNVKADRYAGGIIGYDNQTSGSISSCYNIGSVDNVHGTYSIESIEANNRKVYAGDIIGYTKRDIPAVKGADGKVIYILSSIDKK
-646 CSSQEMKQIDT
+646 CYYIHSAVGNKNQRIDDVVKVSLSAMKEQST
-657 YQNFDFK
+657 FEGFDFDS
-664 NIWMMVQDDY
+664 IWVMGGETY
-674 PYPALQFQD
+674 PYPVLQFQD
-683 YMPSQPDIPDTQ
+683 DIPSQPDIPNTP

-720 CQLLKSGIFKL
+720 CQLLKSGTFKL
-731 NYTDQNGVIFSGN
+731 NYTDQKGVIFSGN

-752 VMTGMHDGLYYCE
+752 VVTGMHDGLYYCE

-797 STALSRY
+797 STVLSRY

-816 MSYILSADIDDG
+816 MSYILSADINDG

-842 QLGFVGVDDVNV
+842 QLEFVDVDDINI

-872 VKFPENEETEDSV
+872 IKFPEKEETVDTL
-885 ESGDIVALA
+885 GDKVVATS
-894 DGWDDIKDV
+894 DFWDEIKDE
-903 RGFVEF
+903 RGYAEF
-909 IAPKIKDAWK
+909 LVGKVNDAL
-919 NEDKYS
+919 EYEGIYS
-925 DSFTELANEVKK
+925 DSFGELAKEVKK
-937 KESEGETEDEILG
+937 KERDGENIDKILG
-950 SVATQSYKTFDT
+950 SVAAQSYKTFDT
-962 IMKQVNGW
+962 VMEQANGW

-982 YLKALEESIEHIDSG
+982 YLKALEESIDHIDSE

-1026 TCFSVID
+1026 TCFAVID
-1033 YGNSWN
+1033 WGNSWS
-1039 EVLTGEKRPL
+1039 EVLTGEKIPL
-1049 TGWDFK
+1049 KDWDFK
-1055 ESPKYNMSKVVA
+1055 ENPKYNMSKVAA
-1067 DVIKDLGEGSIPLL
+1067 DVIKELGEDSLPLL
-1081 KDLSRAITVI
+1081 KGFSKAISAI
-1091 QIFDGRP
+1091 QAIDGRP

-1122 DKFLIDGDSESL
+1122 DKFLVDGDSESL

-1156 KVYDSTYCRDG
+1156 KVYDSTYCGDG

-1179 IDKLKRITPLNY
+1179 IDKLERISPLNY
-1191 YENEFSSMT
+1191 YENEFASMT
-1200 FAGAWDESGE
+1200 FAGSWDESGE

-1271 KDHRGAMQTGPIKLN
+1271 QDHRGAMQIGPIKLN

-1305 NSRIEI
+1305 NSRIKI

-1326 REKSGFSEVTDTDP
+1326 REKSGFLEVTDTDP
-1340 NHKFFDKGGIRYAT
+1340 NHKFYDRGGIRYAT

-1368 AVGSIIND
+1368 MVGSIIND
-1376 QPQTVSDDE
+1376 QPQNVTDDE

-1430 GLIGKTDYRGVTLN
+1430 GLIGKTDYRAVTLH

-1470 ENTEITSEEYQDTM
+1470 ENSEIASEEYQDTM
-1484 TSYLINTSAEGH
+1484 TSYLVNTSVEGR
-1496 GTVDGNKYA
+1496 GTVEGNKQA

-1519 GYEFTGWYDADG
+1519 GYEFAGWYDADG
-1531 NCVSKDSEF
+1531 NCLSKDSEF

-1549 LIAKFAEKTSSGNG
+1549 LIAKFTEKTSSGNG

-1577 GSGSDSSSSG
+1577 GSGS
-1587 SGSGE
+1587 
-1592 SGSGSSSSSGA
+1592 GSSSSSGA
-1603 GSDESGSGSSSS
+1603 GSGESGSGSSSS

-1625 SSSSSGGSGSNGSTS
+1625 RPSSSGGSGSNGSTS
-1640 SSSSSSSSASGGSGS
+1640 SSSSSGSSGS
-1655 SGGSSSSGRSG
+1655 SGGSTSSGRGS
-1666 YTSYMPGQLGTAG
+1666 YTSYMSGQLGTTG

-1695 WPHDEWCELEFLDRK
+1695 WPHDEWCELEFLGRK

-1724 WLKWNE
+1724 WFKWNE
-1730 SNYYLNPI
+1730 SSYYLNPI